1 MNMRDSESCIFER
14 LELILSGTVFMK
26 FFQFDS
32 LKKTIFS
39 TVFLCLGFTTM
50 GNVYAQSPTGFGSGR
65 FEESY
70 SLQLVGNFDS
80 MGIADLNGDSAPDMV
95 MVSKAGN
102 QMAYL
107 ETDSDGVM
115 TIESYYDIIFP
126 GNFDQ
131 ILMIDFNLS
140 GLKDCIIL
148 SEEGNLLYMERQGSS
163 FNEVPITIPGVSF
176 FTGFHA
182 ADLDG
187 DGFDDLILMTQP
199 GIAGGGETYVM
210 TSMGN
215 SELTLHPQIFGNSI
229 SVATTDIGEDGDHD
243 LYLAGSQIT
252 IFENFGGMIFEQL
265 QIVDVPEEV
274 DSILVGEI
282 LLDDPDGEFT
292 PDLLLF
298 PSSGMGVYIYPGSTS
313 GTIGSPEF
321 QQEDL
326 IEDSSEQIL
335 ANLDGTGSE
344 DLIYLNGI
352 EEEFQVLRADG
363 EDGIPFGSMDHY
375 DVDPD
380 STCLTVCDFNQ
391 NGVLDVAVSSNSTG
405 LLRVFFGKDPE
416 ADFSRG
422 DVNRDGA
429 LNLAD
434 PIVSL
439 QSLFTGPVS
448 GLCMDALDC
457 DDNGTLDLSD
467 PIVLLSFLFSGGQSL
482 PYPFGFCDQDLTDD
496 LLDCSLFQVN
506 GDCP

>member
-1 MNMRDSESCIFER
+1 M
-14 LELILSGTVFMK
+14 VP
-26 FFQFDS
+26 
-32 LKKTIFS
+32 
-39 TVFLCLGFTTM
+39 FL
-50 GNVYAQSPTGFGSGR
+50 P
-65 FEESY
+65 
-70 SLQLVGNFDS
+70 
-80 MGIADLNGDSAPDMV
+80 
-95 MVSKAGN
+95 
-102 QMAYL
+102 
-107 ETDSDGVM
+107 
-115 TIESYYDIIFP
+115 
-126 GNFDQ
+126 
-131 ILMIDFNLS
+131 
-140 GLKDCIIL
+140 
-148 SEEGNLLYMERQGSS
+148 
-163 FNEVPITIPGVSF
+163 
-176 FTGFHA
+176 
-182 ADLDG
+182 
-187 DGFDDLILMTQP
+187 
-199 GIAGGGETYVM
+199 
-210 TSMGN
+210 
-215 SELTLHPQIFGNSI
+215 
-229 SVATTDIGEDGDHD
+229 
-243 LYLAGSQIT
+243 
-252 IFENFGGMIFEQL
+252 
-265 QIVDVPEEV
+265 
-274 DSILVGEI
+274 
-282 LLDDPDGEFT
+282 
-292 PDLLLF
+292 
-298 PSSGMGVYIYPGSTS
+298 
-313 GTIGSPEF
+313 IGSDQTRGFRNF
-321 QQEDL
+321 QKERSAQKDNRLDNRNDETQVFDEAKLQETTIL
-326 IEDSSEQIL
+326 ARIL

-363 EDGIPFGSMDHY
+363 EDGMPFGSMDHY